1 MILHIMERGRV
12 PLTMSSREIA
22 ELTGKQHAH
31 VLRDIRSMII
41 SLYGEEYVAKTIP
54 GHYRNRHSEYIR
66 QHADEILGKIMGDD
80 PKRVHHP
87 SFHWAR
93 DKRGYVSEF
102 SLDKELTYT
111 LIAGYKVKLRNA
123 IVKRWLELEQQT
135 QPHIPTTLSEALRLA
150 AEKAERVELL
160 EPKAAALDAIS
171 QSQDDLGVRDAGR
184 ELGIGQTRLASLL
197 IERRWACREG
207 SRSKLKAAH
216 YGLSS
221 GYVRFVT
228 RCYTDPHTGED
239 RLSDVMVLTR
249 KGLTRMAEILA
260 KEGADA

>member
-1 MILHIMERGRV
+1 MSVSIATTS
-12 PLTMSSREIA
+12 LTMSSREIA
-22 ELTGKQHAH
+22 ELMGKAH
-31 VLRDIRSMII
+31 RNVVRDIEKMLNVIGKDVLNFEHIYHDS
-41 SLYGEEYVAKTIP
+41 YGRDQKEYRLPKNLTI
-54 GHYRNRHSEYIR
+54 N
-66 QHADEILGKIMGDD
+66 L
-80 PKRVHHP
+80 V
-87 SFHWAR
+87 
-93 DKRGYVSEF
+93 
-102 SLDKELTYT
+102 
-111 LIAGYKVKLRNA
+111 AGYRPDLRLK
-123 IVKRWLELEQQT
+123 IIDRWLELEQQA
-135 QPHIPTTLSEALRLA
+135 QPRVPTTLSEALRLA

-184 ELGIGQTRLASLL
+184 ELGIGQTRLARLL

-216 YGLSS
+216 YGLSN

-249 KGLTRMAEILA
+249 KGLTRMAETVA
-260 KEGADA
+260 KEGIPA